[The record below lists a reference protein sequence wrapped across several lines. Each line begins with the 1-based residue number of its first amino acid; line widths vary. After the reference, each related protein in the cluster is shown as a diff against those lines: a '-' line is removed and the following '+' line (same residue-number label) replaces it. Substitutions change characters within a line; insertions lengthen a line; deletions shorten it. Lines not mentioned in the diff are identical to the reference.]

1 METTN
6 QPRRPN
12 FSQAQEIARAT
23 FAKDPKIVSLRILVT
38 LGDVEMTLDIDR
50 SGRVTEAA

>member
-1 METTN
+1 METTT
-6 QPRRPN
+6 QTRRPN
-12 FSQAQEIARAT
+12 FSQAQEIAHET

>member
-12 FSQAQEIARAT
+12 LTQAQEIARET
-23 FAKDPKIVSLRILVT
+23 FAKDSAIASIQILVT